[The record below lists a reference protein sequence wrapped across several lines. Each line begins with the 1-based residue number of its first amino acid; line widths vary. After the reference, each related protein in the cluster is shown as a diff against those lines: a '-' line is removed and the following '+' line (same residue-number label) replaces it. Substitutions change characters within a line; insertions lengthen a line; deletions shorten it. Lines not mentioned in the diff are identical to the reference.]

1 MVRFSQSLDDRQPR
15 NKGKPYEQPKENPYP
30 VREER
35 PARTVQMRDDRL
47 YAQPPQQPVR
57 QEPVYQRQDNVRA
70 QPPKQP
76 VRQEPVYQRQ
86 DNMYRSPQ
94 QPPVRKEPVYQRPDN
109 LYRQPAQELDEI
121 IYERPVIERESI
133 KPDMSKPELNFPAD
147 QNIQFG
153 VEYSPNSKPPVIG
166 NNYTIRSNSIIYND
180 VVIGDNFRTG
190 HNVVIRENTN
200 IGDDVLI
207 GTNTVIEGDVIIGN
221 DVSIQSNVY
230 IPTNSVIEDNVF
242 IGPCACFTNDK
253 YPVRINYELQGPKIR
268 RGASIGGNT
277 TFLSNVEIGEGSIV
291 AAGAIV
297 IHSVPPFYL
306 AIGTPAR
313 IKPLP
318 DHLKVPNRF

>member
-1 MVRFSQSLDDRQPR
+1 MVRFSQTLGDKQSKNRENQYGRFEDNPYYQERQPQVQVNDR
-15 NKGKPYEQPKENPYP
+15 FYSQPPRQSYPQKPAFREADIYSQPQ
-30 VREER
+30 REE
-35 PARTVQMRDDRL
+35 PTD
-47 YAQPPQQPVR
+47 
-57 QEPVYQRQDNVRA
+57 
-70 QPPKQP
+70 
-76 VRQEPVYQRQ
+76 
-86 DNMYRSPQ
+86 
-94 QPPVRKEPVYQRPDN
+94 
-109 LYRQPAQELDEI
+109 I
-121 IYERPVIERESI
+121 IYERPAIERESI
-133 KPDMSKPELNFPAD
+133 QPDYSKPELEEFKE

-166 NNYTIRSNSIIYND
+166 KNYTIRSNSIIYND

-253 YPVRINYELQGPKIR
+253 YPVRINYELQGPKVR

-277 TFLSNVEIGEGSIV
+277 TFLSNVEIGEGAIV

>member
-1 MVRFSQSLDDRQPR
+1 MVRFSSSLEDKQNERRSREIPEDFELEYSRLTQKQAPVDNR
-15 NKGKPYEQPKENPYP
+15 PIYQKEAFLY
-30 VREER
+30 EER
-35 PARTVQMRDDRL
+35 PQVI
-47 YAQPPQQPVR
+47 QQPQIV
-57 QEPVYQRQDNVRA
+57 E
-70 QPPKQP
+70 
-76 VRQEPVYQRQ
+76 
-86 DNMYRSPQ
+86 
-94 QPPVRKEPVYQRPDN
+94 
-109 LYRQPAQELDEI
+109 RQPDYDTLIMD
-121 IYERPVIERESI
+121 ERPQIQ
-133 KPDMSKPELNFPAD
+133 KPLEFNPKD
-147 QNIQFG
+147 NIQFG

-253 YPVRINYELQGPKIR
+253 YPVRINYELQGPRIR

-318 DHLKVPNRF
+318 DHLKVPNKL

>member
-1 MVRFSQSLDDRQPR
+1 MVRFSQTLDDAPSRNQKKYYARQGERQYYEERGADSRTIDDIVYSQFPR
-15 NKGKPYEQPKENPYP
+15 PKQVKRPVRRDEEYVKPEAYEPINVIHEQP
-30 VREER
+30 
-35 PARTVQMRDDRL
+35 Q
-47 YAQPPQQPVR
+47 
-57 QEPVYQRQDNVRA
+57 
-70 QPPKQP
+70 
-76 VRQEPVYQRQ
+76 
-86 DNMYRSPQ
+86 
-94 QPPVRKEPVYQRPDN
+94 
-109 LYRQPAQELDEI
+109 
-121 IYERPVIERESI
+121 IERESI
-133 KPDMSKPELNFPAD
+133 KPDYSKPELIFPAD

-190 HNVVIRENTN
+190 HNVV
-200 IGDDVLI
+200 
-207 GTNTVIEGDVIIGN
+207 VIIGN

>member
-1 MVRFSQSLDDRQPR
+1 MVRFSQTLGDKQLK
-15 NKGKPYEQPKENPYP
+15 NKVKPYEQVMENPNYYSQEKQP
-30 VREER
+30 YVINTPE
-35 PARTVQMRDDRL
+35 TDRL
-47 YAQPPQQPVR
+47 YSQPSRPIYQEENIVRPPQREEPSR
-57 QEPVYQRQDNVRA
+57 PVYREDNIVRPPQRE
-70 QPPKQP
+70 
-76 VRQEPVYQRQ
+76 EP
-86 DNMYRSPQ
+86 S
-94 QPPVRKEPVYQRPDN
+94 
-109 LYRQPAQELDEI
+109 EI
-121 IYERPVIERESI
+121 VYERPVIERESVQ
-133 KPDMSKPELNFPAD
+133 PDYSKPELKFPAD

-153 VEYSPNSKPPVIG
+153 VEYSPNSRPPVIG
-166 NNYTIRSNSIIYND
+166 KNHTIRSNSIIYND

-253 YPVRINYELQGPKIR
+253 YPVRINYELQGPRVR

>member
-1 MVRFSQSLDDRQPR
+1 MVRFSQTLGDRQSKSR
-15 NKGKPYEQPKENPYP
+15 EKTYEQFEGNPYYQRQP
-30 VREER
+30 QAAM
-35 PARTVQMRDDRL
+35 PRDDRF
-47 YAQPPQQPVR
+47 YSQPPR
-57 QEPVYQRQDNVRA
+57 QVYRQDNYHV
-70 QPPKQP
+70 QPQI
-76 VRQEPVYQRQ
+76 
-86 DNMYRSPQ
+86 
-94 QPPVRKEPVYQRPDN
+94 
-109 LYRQPAQELDEI
+109 DEV
-121 IYERPVIERESI
+121 IYERPVVKRESI
-133 KPDMSKPELNFPAD
+133 QPDYSKPDLDNFKQ

-153 VEYSPNSKPPVIG
+153 VEYAPNSRPPVIG
-166 NNYTIRSNSIIYND
+166 KNYTIRSNSIIYND

>member
-1 MVRFSQSLDDRQPR
+1 MVRFSQTLDDRQAR
-15 NKGKPYEQPKENPYP
+15 NREKPYEQINENPNYYARDERQPRP
-30 VREER
+30 VD
-35 PARTVQMRDDRL
+35 VRDARL
-47 YAQPPQQPVR
+47 YSQPPRPVR
-57 QEPVYQRQDNVRA
+57 QEPVYQRQDNF
-70 QPPKQP
+70 
-76 VRQEPVYQRQ
+76 
-86 DNMYRSPQ
+86 
-94 QPPVRKEPVYQRPDN
+94 
-109 LYRQPAQELDEI
+109 YRQPQREETDEI
-121 IYERPVIERESI
+121 IYERPVIEKESV
-133 KPDMSKPELNFPAD
+133 KPDLSKPELKFPAD

-153 VEYSPNSKPPVIG
+153 VEYAPNSRPPVIG
-166 NNYTIRSNSIIYND
+166 KNYTIRSNSIIYND

-253 YPVRINYELQGPKIR
+253 YPVRINYELQGPKVR

-277 TFLSNVEIGEGSIV
+277 TFLSNVEVGEGSIV

>member
-1 MVRFSQSLDDRQPR
+1 MVRFSQTLDDKQSKNRGNPYRQPVE
-15 NKGKPYEQPKENPYP
+15 NQHYQQEQPR
-30 VREER
+30 V
-35 PARTVQMRDDRL
+35 AQMPRDDRL
-47 YAQPPQQPVR
+47 YAQPPRPNPVQR
-57 QEPVYQRQDNVRA
+57 PVYPEDNIYAQRQRV
-70 QPPKQP
+70 
-76 VRQEPVYQRQ
+76 EP
-86 DNMYRSPQ
+86 
-94 QPPVRKEPVYQRPDN
+94 
-109 LYRQPAQELDEI
+109 AEI
-121 IYERPVIERESI
+121 IYEKPQIEHESI
-133 KPDMSKPELNFPAD
+133 QPDYSKPELTFPKD

-166 NNYTIRSNSIIYND
+166 KNYTIRSNSIIYND

-253 YPVRINYELQGPKIR
+253 YPVRINYELQGPKVR

-277 TFLSNVEIGEGSIV
+277 TFLSNVEVGEGSIV

>member
-1 MVRFSQSLDDRQPR
+1 MVRFSNTLDDKQSKNRE
-15 NKGKPYEQPKENPYP
+15 NPYEQVKENHHYYSHEERQPHVVHSNDRFYSQPPMPSQVQRP
-30 VREER
+30 VYREENI
-35 PARTVQMRDDRL
+35 
-47 YAQPPQQPVR
+47 YAQVPT
-57 QEPVYQRQDNVRA
+57 QEPA
-70 QPPKQP
+70 
-76 VRQEPVYQRQ
+76 
-86 DNMYRSPQ
+86 
-94 QPPVRKEPVYQRPDN
+94 
-109 LYRQPAQELDEI
+109 EI
-121 IYERPVIERESI
+121 IYERPVIEKESI
-133 KPDMSKPELNFPAD
+133 KPDYSKPELDKFKD

-166 NNYTIRSNSIIYND
+166 KNHTIRSNSIIYND

>member
-1 MVRFSQSLDDRQPR
+1 MVRFSQTLEDTPPR
-15 NKGKPYEQPKENPYP
+15 NRKERHVRQGGEQHYEQ
-30 VREER
+30 RS
-35 PARTVQMRDDRL
+35 ADSRTIDDI
-47 YAQPPQQPVR
+47 
-57 QEPVYQRQDNVRA
+57 VYSQFPR
-70 QPPKQP
+70 PKQ
-76 VRQEPVYQRQ
+76 VKRSVYRDENYVEPEAYEPINVLHEQ
-86 DNMYRSPQ
+86 PQ
-94 QPPVRKEPVYQRPDN
+94 
-109 LYRQPAQELDEI
+109 
-121 IYERPVIERESI
+121 IERESI
-133 KPDMSKPELNFPAD
+133 QPDYSKPELTFPAD

-153 VEYSPNSKPPVIG
+153 VEYSPNSRPPVIG
-166 NNYTIRSNSIIYND
+166 KNYTIRSNSIIYND

-230 IPTNSVIEDNVF
+230 IPTN
-242 IGPCACFTNDK
+242 
-253 YPVRINYELQGPKIR
+253 
-268 RGASIGGNT
+268 NT
-277 TFLSNVEIGEGSIV
+277 TFLSNVEVGEGSIV

>member
-1 MVRFSQSLDDRQPR
+1 MVRFSQSLEDKQPNNREKRYEQLKDNHHYYSHEERQPHVVHR
-15 NKGKPYEQPKENPYP
+15 PGEEQIYRQSSAPEN
-30 VREER
+30 RSGEEQIYR
-35 PARTVQMRDDRL
+35 QSPAPENRSGEEQI
-47 YAQPPQQPVR
+47 YR
-57 QEPVYQRQDNVRA
+57 QSPAPENRPVYQKQDNFY
-70 QPPKQP
+70 K
-76 VRQEPVYQRQ
+76 
-86 DNMYRSPQ
+86 
-94 QPPVRKEPVYQRPDN
+94 
-109 LYRQPAQELDEI
+109 PAQNVEKDEI
-121 IYERPVIERESI
+121 VFERPIIERESI
-133 KPDMSKPELNFPAD
+133 KPDYSKPELKFPSD

-153 VEYSPNSKPPVIG
+153 VRYSPNSKPPVIG
-166 NNYTIRSNSIIYND
+166 KNHTVRSNSIIYND

-200 IGDDVLI
+200 VGDDVLI

-253 YPVRINYELQGPKIR
+253 YPVRINYDLQGPRIR

-277 TFLSNVEIGEGSIV
+277 TFLSNVEIGEGAIV

-318 DHLKVPNRF
+318 DHLKVPNRS

>member
-1 MVRFSQSLDDRQPR
+1 MVRFSQSLDKGQSQIYRKPNDKNMEDYYSHEERQPHVVHMQQNDR
-15 NKGKPYEQPKENPYP
+15 MYSQPPQRQMYQNERQVYPPREEIYQNPVYQVKEDAYEIEY
-30 VREER
+30 ER
-35 PARTVQMRDDRL
+35 PAVQT
-47 YAQPPQQPVR
+47 Q
-57 QEPVYQRQDNVRA
+57 
-70 QPPKQP
+70 
-76 VRQEPVYQRQ
+76 
-86 DNMYRSPQ
+86 
-94 QPPVRKEPVYQRPDN
+94 
-109 LYRQPAQELDEI
+109 
-121 IYERPVIERESI
+121 RESI
-133 KPDMSKPELNFPAD
+133 QPDYTKPELKFDPED
-147 QNIQFG
+147 NIKFG

-166 NNYTIRSNSIIYND
+166 KNHTIRSNSIIYND

-253 YPVRINYELQGPKIR
+253 YPVRINYELQGPKVR

-277 TFLSNVEIGEGSIV
+277 TFLSNVEVGEGSIV

>member
-1 MVRFSQSLDDRQPR
+1 MVRFSQTLDD
-15 NKGKPYEQPKENPYP
+15 KPSKNREKYYEEDY
-30 VREER
+30 
-35 PARTVQMRDDRL
+35 RL
-47 YAQPPQQPVR
+47 YSREPQPAPR
-57 QEPVYQRQDNVRA
+57 PVYRQSEVAPRQDNFYT
-70 QPPKQP
+70 QPK
-76 VRQEPVYQRQ
+76 REEP
-86 DNMYRSPQ
+86 
-94 QPPVRKEPVYQRPDN
+94 
-109 LYRQPAQELDEI
+109 AEI
-121 IYERPVIERESI
+121 IYERPQIERESI
-133 KPDMSKPELNFPAD
+133 QPDYSKPELNFPKD

-153 VEYSPNSKPPVIG
+153 VEYSPNSRPPIIG
-166 NNYTIRSNSIIYND
+166 KNHTIRSNSIIYND

-253 YPVRINYELQGPKIR
+253 YPVRINYELQGPKVR

-277 TFLSNVEIGEGSIV
+277 TFLSNVEVGEGSIV

>member
-1 MVRFSQSLDDRQPR
+1 MVRFSQSLDDKQSKNR
-15 NKGKPYEQPKENPYP
+15 GKPYEQLKDNHHYYSHEERQPHVVHMSREEQIYRQTPDIEYQRPVYQQEENFYNPPQRQESAEIVY
-30 VREER
+30 ER
-35 PARTVQMRDDRL
+35 PA
-47 YAQPPQQPVR
+47 
-57 QEPVYQRQDNVRA
+57 
-70 QPPKQP
+70 
-76 VRQEPVYQRQ
+76 
-86 DNMYRSPQ
+86 
-94 QPPVRKEPVYQRPDN
+94 
-109 LYRQPAQELDEI
+109 
-121 IYERPVIERESI
+121 VIKRESI
-133 KPDMSKPELNFPAD
+133 QEDYSKPELKFPAD

-153 VEYSPNSKPPVIG
+153 VKYSPNSKPPVIG

-230 IPTNSVIEDNVF
+230 IPTNSIIEDNVF

-253 YPVRINYELQGPKIR
+253 YPVRINYDLQGPKVR

-277 TFLSNVEIGEGSIV
+277 TFLSNVEIGEGAIV

>member
-1 MVRFSQSLDDRQPR
+1 MVKFSQSLDDNRLKNRENARQQYEEDSYYGQR
-15 NKGKPYEQPKENPYP
+15 QVSQVQKPEYI
-30 VREER
+30 ER
-35 PARTVQMRDDRL
+35 PA
-47 YAQPPQQPVR
+47 
-57 QEPVYQRQDNVRA
+57 YQQDNF
-70 QPPKQP
+70 
-76 VRQEPVYQRQ
+76 
-86 DNMYRSPQ
+86 
-94 QPPVRKEPVYQRPDN
+94 
-109 LYRQPAQELDEI
+109 YRQPQQESNEEI
-121 IYERPVIERESI
+121 IYEKPVIEKKAI
-133 KPDMSKPELNFPAD
+133 QPDYTKPELNFPEN

-153 VEYSPNSKPPVIG
+153 VEYSPNSRPPIIG
-166 NNYTIRSNSIIYND
+166 KNHTIRSNSIIYND

-253 YPVRINYELQGPKIR
+253 YPVRINYELQGPKVR

-277 TFLSNVEIGEGSIV
+277 TFLSNVEVGEGSIV

-318 DHLKVPNRF
+318 NHLKVPNRF

>member
-1 MVRFSQSLDDRQPR
+1 MVRFSQTLDDRQAR
-15 NKGKPYEQPKENPYP
+15 NREKPSGQIKENPYYAP
-30 VREER
+30 REER
-35 PARTVQMRDDRL
+35 QPHVVQMRDDRL
-47 YAQPPQQPVR
+47 YSQPPKPVY
-57 QEPVYQRQDNVRA
+57 QEPAYQRQDNF
-70 QPPKQP
+70 
-76 VRQEPVYQRQ
+76 
-86 DNMYRSPQ
+86 
-94 QPPVRKEPVYQRPDN
+94 
-109 LYRQPAQELDEI
+109 YRQPQRQEVDEI

-133 KPDMSKPELNFPAD
+133 KPDVSKPELKFPAD

-166 NNYTIRSNSIIYND
+166 KNYTIRSNSIIYND

>member
-1 MVRFSQSLDDRQPR
+1 MVRFSSSLEDKQPQKR
-15 NKGKPYEQPKENPYP
+15 NNQVPEDFDLEYSRLAQREVIQRP
-30 VREER
+30 VYTQEAPQYVER
-35 PARTVQMRDDRL
+35 PSQIVEMNEDYDDIVL
-47 YAQPPQQPVR
+47 DEKPQI
-57 QEPVYQRQDNVRA
+57 
-70 QPPKQP
+70 
-76 VRQEPVYQRQ
+76 
-86 DNMYRSPQ
+86 
-94 QPPVRKEPVYQRPDN
+94 KEPLQFNPKD
-109 LYRQPAQELDEI
+109 
-121 IYERPVIERESI
+121 
-133 KPDMSKPELNFPAD
+133 
-147 QNIQFG
+147 NIQFG
-153 VEYSPNSKPPVIG
+153 VEYSPNSRPPVIG
-166 NNYTIRSNSIIYND
+166 NNHTIRSNSIIYND

-253 YPVRINYELQGPKIR
+253 YPVRINYELQGPRIR

-318 DHLKVPNRF
+318 DHLKVPNKL

>member
-1 MVRFSQSLDDRQPR
+1 MVRFSQSLNDGQSKKDEKRYEDDYRFYSQP
-15 NKGKPYEQPKENPYP
+15 EQPQ
-30 VREER
+30 R
-35 PARTVQMRDDRL
+35 
-47 YAQPPQQPVR
+47 
-57 QEPVYQRQDNVRA
+57 PVYQQR
-70 QPPKQP
+70 
-76 VRQEPVYQRQ
+76 PVYR
-86 DNMYRSPQ
+86 
-94 QPPVRKEPVYQRPDN
+94 EDN
-109 LYRQPAQELDEI
+109 LYEQSQDEEI
-121 IYERPVIERESI
+121 SDILYDKPKIERESVQ
-133 KPDMSKPELNFPAD
+133 PDYSKPELDFPKD

-153 VEYSPNSKPPVIG
+153 VEYSPNSRPPVIG

>member
-1 MVRFSQSLDDRQPR
+1 MVRFSQTLDDKQSKNRE
-15 NKGKPYEQPKENPYP
+15 KPYGQVRENPYHVP
-30 VREER
+30 ENRQ
-35 PARTVQMRDDRL
+35 PYNVQKGDGF
-47 YAQPPQQPVR
+47 YSQPPR
-57 QEPVYQRQDNVRA
+57 
-70 QPPKQP
+70 
-76 VRQEPVYQRQ
+76 
-86 DNMYRSPQ
+86 Q
-94 QPPVRKEPVYQRPDN
+94 QPPIQRPNYHEDN
-109 LYRQPAQELDEI
+109 FHSQRGEV
-121 IYERPVIERESI
+121 IYERPVVEKESV
-133 KPDMSKPELNFPAD
+133 KPDYSKPELDFPKD

-166 NNYTIRSNSIIYND
+166 KNYTIRSNSIIYND

-253 YPVRINYELQGPKIR
+253 YPVRINYELQGPKVR

-277 TFLSNVEIGEGSIV
+277 TFLSNVEVGEGSIV

-318 DHLKVPNRF
+318 DHLKVPNKF

>member
-1 MVRFSQSLDDRQPR
+1 MVRFSQTLGDKQSKNREKPYGQIKENHHYYSHEERQPHVVHIAGDDR
-15 NKGKPYEQPKENPYP
+15 
-30 VREER
+30 
-35 PARTVQMRDDRL
+35 
-47 YAQPPQQPVR
+47 
-57 QEPVYQRQDNVRA
+57 
-70 QPPKQP
+70 
-76 VRQEPVYQRQ
+76 
-86 DNMYRSPQ
+86 MYS
-94 QPPVRKEPVYQRPDN
+94 QPPVQPKVQRPI
-109 LYRQPAQELDEI
+109 YQEDEILRPQEREEI
-121 IYERPVIERESI
+121 IYERPVIERESVP
-133 KPDMSKPELNFPAD
+133 PDYSKPELEFPKD

-153 VEYSPNSKPPVIG
+153 VEYAPNSKPPVIG
-166 NNYTIRSNSIIYND
+166 KNHTIRSNSIIYND

-253 YPVRINYELQGPKIR
+253 YPVRINYELQGPRIR

>member
-1 MVRFSQSLDDRQPR
+1 MVRFSQTLDDRQAR
-15 NKGKPYEQPKENPYP
+15 NREKPAEQLKDNHHYYSNDEIRPYVVHAP
-30 VREER
+30 GE
-35 PARTVQMRDDRL
+35 DRL
-47 YAQPPQQPVR
+47 YSQSPK
-57 QEPVYQRQDNVRA
+57 PVYQGSPSYQ
-70 QPPKQP
+70 KQ
-76 VRQEPVYQRQ
+76 E
-86 DNMYRSPQ
+86 NI
-94 QPPVRKEPVYQRPDN
+94 
-109 LYRQPAQELDEI
+109 YRQPPIEELEEI
-121 IYERPVIERESI
+121 IYERPAIERESV
-133 KPDMSKPELNFPAD
+133 KPDLSKPELKFPAD

-166 NNYTIRSNSIIYND
+166 KNYTIRSNSIIYND

-253 YPVRINYELQGPKIR
+253 YPVRINYELQGPKVR

>member
-1 MVRFSQSLDDRQPR
+1 MVRFSQNLEDKQSKNR
-15 NKGKPYEQPKENPYP
+15 GKPYEQLKDNHHYYSH
-30 VREER
+30 EER
-35 PARTVQMRDDRL
+35 QPHVVHMPPEDRL
-47 YAQPPQQPVR
+47 YSKPERPIYQEAPAPQRPI
-57 QEPVYQRQDNVRA
+57 PRQDVPN
-70 QPPKQP
+70 
-76 VRQEPVYQRQ
+76 
-86 DNMYRSPQ
+86 
-94 QPPVRKEPVYQRPDN
+94 YQRPVQ
-109 LYRQPAQELDEI
+109 RTEELDEI
-121 IYERPVIERESI
+121 LFERPVVEKESVQ
-133 KPDMSKPELNFPAD
+133 PDLSKPELEFPKD

-153 VEYSPNSKPPVIG
+153 VKYAPNSRPPVIG
-166 NNYTIRSNSIIYND
+166 KNHTIRSNSIIYND

-253 YPVRINYELQGPKIR
+253 YPVRINYELQGPKVR

-277 TFLSNVEIGEGSIV
+277 TFLSNVEVGEGSIV

>member
-1 MVRFSQSLDDRQPR
+1 MVRFSQTLDDAPSRTQKKYHSRQGER
-15 NKGKPYEQPKENPYP
+15 QYY
-30 VREER
+30 EER
-35 PARTVQMRDDRL
+35 TADSRTIDDIVYSQFPRPKQVRRPVYRDDG
-47 YAQPPQQPVR
+47 YA
-57 QEPVYQRQDNVRA
+57 EPESYEPINV
-70 QPPKQP
+70 
-76 VRQEPVYQRQ
+76 
-86 DNMYRSPQ
+86 
-94 QPPVRKEPVYQRPDN
+94 
-109 LYRQPAQELDEI
+109 LH
-121 IYERPVIERESI
+121 ERPQIERESI
-133 KPDMSKPELNFPAD
+133 QPDYSKPELTFPPD

-253 YPVRINYELQGPKIR
+253 YPVRINYELQGPKVR

>member
-1 MVRFSQSLDDRQPR
+1 MVRFSQSLDDKQRKNR
-15 NKGKPYEQPKENPYP
+15 ENPYEQVKDNHHYYSH
-30 VREER
+30 EER
-35 PARTVQMRDDRL
+35 QPHVVRRSTEDRL
-47 YAQPPQQPVR
+47 YARPPQKPVY
-57 QEPVYQRQDNVRA
+57 QEPAYQRQDNFYRH
-70 QPPKQP
+70 P
-76 VRQEPVYQRQ
+76 QR
-86 DNMYRSPQ
+86 
-94 QPPVRKEPVYQRPDN
+94 E
-109 LYRQPAQELDEI
+109 ETEEI

-133 KPDMSKPELNFPAD
+133 KPDLSKPELKFPAD

-153 VEYSPNSKPPVIG
+153 VEYSPNSRPPVIG
-166 NNYTIRSNSIIYND
+166 KNYTIRSNSIIYND

-253 YPVRINYELQGPKIR
+253 YPVRINYELQGPKVR

-277 TFLSNVEIGEGSIV
+277 TFLSNVEVGEGSIV